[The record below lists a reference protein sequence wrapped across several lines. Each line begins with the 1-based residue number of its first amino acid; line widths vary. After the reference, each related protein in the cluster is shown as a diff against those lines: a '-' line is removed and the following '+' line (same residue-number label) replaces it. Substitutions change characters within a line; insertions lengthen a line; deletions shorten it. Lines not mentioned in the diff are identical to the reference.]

1 MVTLV
6 VVLFRFIFIYIFLYF
21 FFNFKIFLS
30 KFRCLGPFNFDTVNI
45 KCVNILYLSTCH
57 A

>member
-30 KFRCLGPFNFDTVNI
+30 KFRCLGSFNFDTVNI